1 MAGIA
6 AFGTTVSPTI
16 AELKNVSGPGG
27 SRDVIDASYHG
38 SNLFKEYVGGLIDGG
53 SVTLEGNLETTA
65 LNLFTTYA
73 TSSSAT
79 NFVITFPGG
88 AGTLTFPGFLESFDT
103 GAPIDGMVSFS
114 ASIKVAGKP
123 T

>member
-6 AFGTTVSPTI
+6 AFGTTTSPTI

-38 SNLFKEYVGGLIDGG
+38 SSTWKQYVGGLIDGG

-65 LNLFTTYA
+65 ISLFTTYSTSSDA
-73 TSSSAT
+73 TS
-79 NFVITFPGG
+79 FVVTFPGG
-88 AGTLTFPGFLESFDT
+88 AGTITFDGYLESFDT
-103 GAPIDGMVSFS
+103 GAPMDGMLSFS